1 MNYIIID
8 LEWNQG
14 TAARQEVEKLP
25 FEIIEIG
32 AVKLNRNR
40 EWADTFQRIIKP
52 VVYPDLFPVTKELIH
67 IQEEELQEGM
77 PFVQAMRELLEWCG
91 EEYYFCTWGPMDL
104 VELQRNMKYYK
115 MERISDKPFLYYD
128 VQKLFSLETEGRKN
142 ARSLEYAVEYFQ
154 LEKEGSFH
162 RALWDAEY
170 TARVFQR
177 LNINIITQY
186 YSLDFYN
193 NPKKKED
200 EVYTVFG
207 NYSKLISREFGSRE
221 EAMYTPDIKALKC
234 FLCGRQAVRKID
246 WFSNNPK
253 NYYCLGY
260 CKEHGYLKG
269 RIQMNRSESGKRFVI
284 KIVSRINKDAAQTIA
299 LHCKEIE
306 QKKQDKKTRL
316 TP

>member
-221 EAMYTPDIKALKC
+221 EAMHTPDIKALKC